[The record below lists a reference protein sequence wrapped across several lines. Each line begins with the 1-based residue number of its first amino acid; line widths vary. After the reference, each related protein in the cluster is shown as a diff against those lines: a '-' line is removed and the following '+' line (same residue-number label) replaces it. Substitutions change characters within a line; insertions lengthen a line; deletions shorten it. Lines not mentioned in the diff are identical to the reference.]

1 MKKLLLFVVVSLFST
16 FITNGQK
23 LTVMNDLESDN
34 TDLNIEFRNSFDGGI
49 LFSYRKK
56 FTVDDIYCISDGT
69 IENTKETT
77 ENPGVNYNSDLKG
90 ITMLEMGIYTISK
103 ELTQVRKFID

>member
-34 TDLNIEFRNSFDGGI
+34 TDLDTEFRHSFDGGI
-49 LFSYRKK
+49 LFSFRKK
-56 FTVDDIYCISDGT
+56 FE
-69 IENTKETT
+69 IE
-77 ENPGVNYNSDLKG
+77 D
-90 ITMLEMGIYTISK
+90 
-103 ELTQVRKFID
+103 LTQDINAFLEEAQNRNWISYE